1 MQRRV
6 VITGMGTVSPLGND
20 LATTW
25 EAIVAGKSGV
35 GPVTKFDTTDYKTT
49 IAAEARHFN
58 PKDHFPAREVRR
70 IDTFVQFAMVAAREA
85 LADAGLAD
93 GALSNGL
100 GERTACIIGSGIGG
114 MGTMLEQHEV
124 LLDRGPARIS
134 PFLIPM
140 ILPETASS
148 VVAIEHGLRGPNMAV
163 TSACATGANAIGET
177 FRMIQYGMA
186 DLGVCGG
193 TEAGVIDLALAGFGA
208 MRAISVRNDEPERA
222 SRPFDRDR
230 DGFVIGEGAGVLVL
244 EALEHALAR
253 GATIHGEIVGY
264 SSNDDAFH
272 ITAPDPDGAGAT
284 ACMRLALQSA
294 GLGPEDIDYVNAHGT
309 STALNDVT
317 ETRAIKE
324 CLGEHAYSI
333 PVSSTKSM
341 TGHLLGAA
349 GALEAALCLKALQT
363 GIIPPTINLENPDP
377 ECDLDYVPHVAR
389 RAEIRTALSNSFG
402 FGGHNVSLIFQRWQ
416 EAQAGA

>member
-1 MQRRV
+1 VQRRV
-6 VITGMGTVSPLGND
+6 VVTGMGTVSPLGND
-20 LATTW
+20 LASTW
-25 EAIVAGKSGV
+25 EGIIAGKSGV

-49 IAAEARHFN
+49 IAAEARYFD
-58 PKDHFPAREVRR
+58 PTDHFPARDARR

-85 LADAGLAD
+85 LADAGFNGGPFA
-93 GALSNGL
+93 NGL

-114 MGTMLEQHEV
+114 MATVTDQNRV
-124 LLDRGPARIS
+124 LFERGPARIS

-140 ILPETASS
+140 ILPESAASM
-148 VVAIEHGLRGPNMAV
+148 VAIEHGLRGPNMAV

-193 TEAGVIDLALAGFGA
+193 SEAGVIEIALAGFGA

-230 DGFVIGEGAGVLVL
+230 DGFVIGEGAGILVL
-244 EALEHALAR
+244 EELEHALAR
-253 GATIHGEIVGY
+253 GATIHGELVGY
-264 SSNDDAFH
+264 SSNDDAYH

-284 ACMRLALQSA
+284 ACMQLALQSA
-294 GLGPEDIDYVNAHGT
+294 NLQPDEIDYVNAHGT

-317 ETRAIKE
+317 ETRAIKVA
-324 CLGEHAYSI
+324 LGEHAYQV

-349 GALEAALCLKALQT
+349 GALEALLCIRALQT

-377 ECDLDYVPHVAR
+377 DCDLDYVPNAAR
-389 RAEIRTALSNSFG
+389 HAELNTVLSNSFG
-402 FGGHNVSLIFQRWQ
+402 FGGHNVCLIFRRWQ
-416 EAQAGA
+416 EAQAES

>member
-284 ACMRLALQSA
+284 ACMRLALESA
-294 GLGPEDIDYVNAHGT
+294 GLDPEDIDYVNAHGT

>member
-284 ACMRLALQSA
+284 ACMRLALESA
-294 GLGPEDIDYVNAHGT
+294 GLDPEDIDYVNAHGT

-349 GALEAALCLKALQT
+349 GALEAALCIKALET

-389 RAEIRTALSNSFG
+389 QAKIRTALSNSFG

>member
-25 EAIVAGKSGV
+25 EAIIAGKSGV

-49 IAAEARHFN
+49 IAAEARDFK
-58 PKDHFPAREVRR
+58 PIDHFPARDARR

-85 LADAGLAD
+85 LVDAGL
-93 GALSNGL
+93 GGKPFSNGL

-114 MGTMLEQHEV
+114 MGTMLEQHRV
-124 LLDRGPARIS
+124 LLERGPVRIS

-148 VVAIEHGLRGPNMAV
+148 MVAIEHGLRGPNMAV

-230 DGFVIGEGAGVLVL
+230 DGFVIGEGAGILVL

-264 SSNDDAFH
+264 SSNDDAYH
-272 ITAPDPDGAGAT
+272 ITAPDADGAGAT
-284 ACMRLALQSA
+284 ACMRLALESA
-294 GLGPEDIDYVNAHGT
+294 GLQPEDIDYVNAHGT
-309 STALNDVT
+309 STALNDAT
-317 ETRAIKE
+317 ETRSIKDA
-324 CLGEHAYSI
+324 LGEHAYRV

-349 GALEAALCLKALQT
+349 GALEAALSIRALQT
-363 GIIPPTINLENPDP
+363 GLIPPTINLENPDP
-377 ECDLDYVPHVAR
+377 ECDLDYVPNVAR
-389 RAEIRTALSNSFG
+389 QADLNIVLSNSFG
-402 FGGHNVSLIFQRWQ
+402 FGGHNVCLIFKRWQ
-416 EAQAGA
+416 EAQTDS